1 MANHSTESLL
11 GLDGLEHVSWY
22 EYRSPL
28 DRLDWNPYKFT
39 VAQDLRAM
47 STPTRPED
55 GLSPRSEKIPSACD
69 SKLGWRATAWSS
81 GCPVRSL
88 RKAWSCEGVRECTKQ
103 SRSSRPP
110 RRRKTCQWSAGKSS
124 SNRRSG
130 GVVGLKWE
138 RQEAKDRIVAINLGS
153 PARVL

>member
-88 RKAWSCEGVRECTKQ
+88 RKAWSCEGVRECTKTV
-103 SRSSRPP
+103 SFEPSSE
-110 RRRKTCQWSAGKSS
+110 KA
-124 SNRRSG
+124 
-130 GVVGLKWE
+130 
-138 RQEAKDRIVAINLGS
+138 
-153 PARVL
+153 